1 MLDDRKAAILYAL
14 VQEYIHTAQPVGSG
28 RLSGSPGVEVS
39 SATVRSELASLEDQE
54 YLVQPH
60 TSAGR
65 VPTVKAYRFF
75 VDQVQDRTPILE
87 ESDSRQVRDF
97 FFDEHDG
104 LSSLLSHT
112 ARLLSELTDWAGVV
126 VGPSPAQVVVRLAQ
140 LIKVST
146 QKVLVLAVMSNGSVE
161 KRVLDLPRGA
171 TADVVAD
178 ASQRLAERVIGC
190 TLSDVEVEV
199 EVGCESTADATDRL
213 VMAALD
219 ALHEASEHHKV
230 FVGGTGKL
238 ADAFDA
244 ADQLRAVLSLLE
256 HQLTV
261 VSLVQELLD
270 RDCRV
275 AIGVENGV
283 PSLSE
288 CAVVLAPYSAYG
300 TDFGTIGVIG
310 PTRMDYRKVIS
321 AVDVVGQQL
330 GSVLSQA

>member
-1 MLDDRKAAILYAL
+1 MLDDRKAVILYAL
-14 VQEYIHTAQPVGSG
+14 VQEYIHTAQPVGSS

-65 VPTVKAYRFF
+65 IPTVKAYRFF
-75 VDQVQDRTPILE
+75 VDQVQDRTPMLE
-87 ESDSRQVRDF
+87 ESHSQQVRDF

-126 VGPSPAQVVVRLAQ
+126 VGPSSAQVVVRLAQ

-161 KRVLDLPRGA
+161 KRVLDLPQGA

-178 ASQRLAERVIGC
+178 ASQRLAEKVISC
-190 TLSDVEVEV
+190 TLSEV
-199 EVGCESTADATDRL
+199 EVGYESTADATDRL
-213 VMAALD
+213 VTAALD

-230 FVGGTGKL
+230 FVGGTDKL

-288 CAVVLAPYSAYG
+288 CTVVLAPYSAYG

-330 GSVLSQA
+330 GSVLNQA